1 MAVLFSVV
9 FIPGNEDRVD
19 YASIHFRCDI
29 SEYDA
34 AYLENREAVASLAQ
48 ILQEAGTDRIE
59 SIHVVAYASPEGPL
73 EHNLELSRARAAALN
88 PLVKEYL
95 PAYSSLITVEAG
107 GEAWEPMRRR
117 IVQDT
122 LISEAS
128 RSKILRILDDDSV
141 GPDTKK
147 WRLANRLG
155 QDPVAGDLYRYILNE
170 HYPYLRC
177 LFITIRYKEHAE
189 QTQPTDSTEST
200 DSTDSTEFTETTPV
214 TPGPVV
220 PEVVEGEESE
230 EKHITEP
237 EPEEPAVDST
247 IVRPILAVSTNLLY
261 DLAITPNIA
270 VEVPLGHHWSVLA
283 DYTFP
288 WWVNR
293 ANDMAWQVLKLD
305 LGARYWLGRKN
316 NDDPMD
322 ILRGHFLGL
331 DLGLGYYDIE
341 PRHTGWQGEFVVA
354 GLEYGYGWRL
364 GEKWRL
370 DAFGAVG
377 YMLTYYRYYEGN
389 SDDSKLLW
397 QFNGRY
403 SWFGPV
409 KLGASIKYIFTTKK
423 PGRRVK

>member
-9 FIPGNEDRVD
+9 FFPGNEDRVD

-107 GEAWEPMRRR
+107 GEAWEPLRRR

-155 QDPVAGDLYRYILNE
+155 QDPEVGDLYRYILNE
-170 HYPYLRC
+170 HYRYLRC
-177 LFITIRYKEHAE
+177 LFITIRYKETE
-189 QTQPTDSTEST
+189 QTTPATDTVETDVQPEEQQQQQQDQQQDQQEEQQTE
-200 DSTDSTEFTETTPV
+200 DQTP
-214 TPGPVV
+214 
-220 PEVVEGEESE
+220 
-230 EKHITEP
+230 ITEP
-237 EPEEPAVDST
+237 EETQPEPEVT
-247 IVRPILAVSTNLLY
+247 RVRPILAVSTNILY

-270 VEVPLGHHWSVLA
+270 VEVPIGKHWSVLA

-293 ANDMAWQVLKLD
+293 ANDMAWQMLKLD
-305 LGARYWLGRKN
+305 LDARYWFGRRN
-316 NDDPMD
+316 SDNPMD
-322 ILRGHFLGL
+322 VLKGHFVGL

>member
-1 MAVLFSVV
+1 MAVLVSVL
-9 FIPGNEDRVD
+9 FMPGEREGVD
-19 YASIHFRCDI
+19 YAFIHFRWDM
-29 SEYDA
+29 SEYDD

-48 ILQEAGTDRIE
+48 ILSEAGTDRIE
-59 SIHVVAYASPEGPL
+59 SMHVVAYASPEGAL
-73 EHNLELSRARAAALN
+73 AHNLELSRARAAALA
-88 PLVKEYL
+88 PLVKEYI

-107 GEAWEPMRRR
+107 GEAWDPLRRR

-122 LISEAS
+122 KISEAS
-128 RSKILRILDDDSV
+128 RNKILRILDDDSV

-147 WRLANRLG
+147 WRLANNLG
-155 QDPVAGDLYRYILNE
+155 QDPAVGDLYRYLLDE
-170 HYPYLRC
+170 HYRYLRC

-220 PEVVEGEESE
+220 PEVVEGEES
-230 EKHITEP
+230 
-237 EPEEPAVDST
+237 AVDST

-261 DLAITPNIA
+261 DLAITPNVA

-293 ANDMAWQVLKLD
+293 TNDMAWQLLKLD
-305 LGARYWLGRKN
+305 LGARYWLGRRN

-331 DLGLGYYDIE
+331 DMGLGYYDLE
-341 PRHTGWQGEFVVA
+341 PRHTGWQGEFVTA
-354 GLEYGYGWRL
+354 ALEYGYGWRL

-370 DAFGAVG
+370 DAYGGVG
-377 YMLTYYRYYEGN
+377 FFLTYYRYYEGN
-389 SDDSKLLW
+389 SDDSKLIW
-397 QFNGRY
+397 QYNGRY
-403 SWFGPV
+403 TWFGPV

-423 PGRRVK
+423 PGRHDK